1 MMKSVFQGA
10 IMEKAPAF
18 NLHDQNGKQHSLTD
32 FKGKYLV
39 LYFYPK
45 DDTPGCTKEACDF
58 RDQIGNLREMGAE
71 VLGVSADD
79 TSSHE
84 KFAGKHGLNFPL
96 LADDGAVIAKAYGA
110 YGQKNMYGKISE
122 GIMRKTFLIDP
133 NGEIIKAWGKVSVEG
148 HVEQV
153 TAALKAALA

>member
-1 MMKSVFQGA
+1 
-10 IMEKAPAF
+10 MEKAPAF
-18 NLHDQNGKQHSLTD
+18 NLHDQNGKQHSLED

-58 RDQIGNLREMGAE
+58 RDQIGSLRELGAE

-84 KFAGKHGLNFPL
+84 KFAGKYGLNFPL

-148 HVEQV
+148 HVEEV
-153 TAALKAALA
+153 TTALKAALE

>member
-1 MMKSVFQGA
+1 
-10 IMEKAPAF
+10 MEKAPTF
-18 NLHDQNGKQHSLTD
+18 HLHDQNGKQHSLED

-58 RDQIGNLREMGAE
+58 RDQIGSLRELGAE
-71 VLGVSADD
+71 VVGVSADD

-84 KFAGKHGLNFPL
+84 QFAGKYGLNFPL
-96 LADDGAVIAKAYGA
+96 LADEGAVIAKAYGA
-110 YGQKNMYGKISE
+110 YGKKNMYGKISE

-153 TAALKAALA
+153 TAALKAAIA

>member
-1 MMKSVFQGA
+1 
-10 IMEKAPAF
+10 MEQAPAF
-18 NLHDQNGKQHSLTD
+18 NLHDQDGKQHSLKD
-32 FKGKYLV
+32 YKGKYVV

-58 RDQIGNLREMGAE
+58 RDQVGHLRELGAE

-84 KFAGKHGLNFPL
+84 KFAGKYGLNFPL
-96 LADDGAVIAKAYGA
+96 LADDGAQIAKAYGA

-133 NGEIIKAWGKVSVEG
+133 NGEILKSWGKVSVEG

-153 TAALKAALA
+153 TTALKTALEVKP

>member
-1 MMKSVFQGA
+1 
-10 IMEKAPAF
+10 MEKAPAF
-18 NLHDQNGKQHSLTD
+18 DLHDQNGKQHSLED
-32 FKGKYLV
+32 YEGKYLV

-58 RDQIGNLREMGAE
+58 RDHIGSLRDLGAE

-84 KFAGKHGLNFPL
+84 KFAGKYGLNFPL

-153 TAALKAALA
+153 TAALKAALE

>member
-1 MMKSVFQGA
+1 
-10 IMEKAPAF
+10 MEKAPAF
-18 NLHDQNGKQHSLTD
+18 NLHDQNGKQHKLED

-58 RDQIGNLREMGAE
+58 RDQIGSLRELGAE

-84 KFAGKHGLNFPL
+84 KFAGKYGLNFPL

-153 TAALKAALA
+153 TTALKAALE

>member
-1 MMKSVFQGA
+1 
-10 IMEKAPAF
+10 MEKAPTF
-18 NLHDQNGKQHSLTD
+18 HLHDQNGKQHSLED

-58 RDQIGNLREMGAE
+58 RDQIGSLRELGAE
-71 VLGVSADD
+71 VVGVSADD
-79 TSSHE
+79 TASHE
-84 KFAGKHGLNFPL
+84 QFAGKYGLNFPL
-96 LADDGAVIAKAYGA
+96 LADEGAVIAKAYGA
-110 YGQKNMYGKISE
+110 YGKKNMYGKISE

-153 TAALKAALA
+153 TAALKAAIA

>member
-1 MMKSVFQGA
+1 
-10 IMEKAPAF
+10 MEQAPTF
-18 NLHDQNGKQHSLTD
+18 NLHDQNGKQHSLEVY
-32 FKGKYLV
+32 KGKYIV

-58 RDQIGNLREMGAE
+58 RDHIGSLRELGAE

-84 KFAGKHGLNFPL
+84 KFAGKYGLNFPL
-96 LADDGAVIAKAYGA
+96 LADNDAIIAKAYGA

-122 GIMRKTFLIDP
+122 GIIRKTFLIDP
-133 NGEIIKAWGKVSVEG
+133 KGKIIKSWGKVSVEG

-153 TAALKAALA
+153 AQALKEALEVAQL

>member
-1 MMKSVFQGA
+1 MMGTGIKGA
-10 IMEKAPAF
+10 PVEKAPAF
-18 NLHDQNGKQHSLTD
+18 DLHDQDGKKHTLED
-32 FKGKYLV
+32 YKDKYLV

-58 RDQIGNLREMGAE
+58 RDQIGSLREMGAE
-71 VLGVSADD
+71 VLGVSSDD

-84 KFAGKHGLNFPL
+84 KFAGKYGLNFPL
-96 LADDGAVIAKAYGA
+96 LADEGAVIAKEYGA
-110 YGQKNMYGKISE
+110 YGKKNMYGKISE

>member
-1 MMKSVFQGA
+1 
-10 IMEKAPAF
+10 MEKAPAF
-18 NLHDQNGKQHSLTD
+18 NLHDQNGKQHTLED

-58 RDQIGNLREMGAE
+58 RDQIGSLRELGAE

-84 KFAGKHGLNFPL
+84 QFAGKYGLNFPL
-96 LADDGAVIAKAYGA
+96 LADEGAVIAKAYGA

-153 TAALKAALA
+153 TTALKAALE

>member
-1 MMKSVFQGA
+1 
-10 IMEKAPAF
+10 METAPAF
-18 NLHDQNGKQHSLTD
+18 DLHDQNGKQHSLED
-32 FKGKYLV
+32 YKGKYLV

-58 RDQIGNLREMGAE
+58 RDQIGSLRELGAE

-84 KFAGKHGLNFPL
+84 NFAGKYGLNFPL
-96 LADDGAVIAKAYGA
+96 LADEGAEIAKAYGA
-110 YGQKNMYGKISE
+110 YGKKNMYGKISE

-133 NGEIIKAWGKVSVEG
+133 NGKIIKAWGKVSVEG

-153 TAALKAALA
+153 TAALKAAIA

>member
-1 MMKSVFQGA
+1 
-10 IMEKAPAF
+10 MEKAPAF
-18 NLHDQNGKQHSLTD
+18 NLHDQNGKQHSLAD
-32 FKGKYLV
+32 YKGKYLV

-58 RDQIGNLREMGAE
+58 RDQIGSLRELGAE

-79 TSSHE
+79 TASHE
-84 KFAGKHGLNFPL
+84 QFAGKYGLNFPL
-96 LADDGAVIAKAYGA
+96 LADDGAAIAKAYGA

-153 TAALKAALA
+153 TTALKAALE

>member
-1 MMKSVFQGA
+1 
-10 IMEKAPAF
+10 MEKAPAF
-18 NLHDQNGKQHSLTD
+18 NLHDQNGKQHSLED

-58 RDQIGNLREMGAE
+58 RDQIGSLRELGAE

-84 KFAGKHGLNFPL
+84 KFAGKYGLNFPL
-96 LADDGAVIAKAYGA
+96 LADEGAVIAKAYGA
-110 YGQKNMYGKISE
+110 YGKKNMYGKISE

-153 TAALKAALA
+153 TTALKAALE

>member
-1 MMKSVFQGA
+1 
-10 IMEKAPAF
+10 MEKAPAF
-18 NLHDQNGKQHSLTD
+18 QLHDQNGKQHSLED

-45 DDTPGCTKEACDF
+45 DDTPGCTREACDF
-58 RDQIGNLREMGAE
+58 RDSIGSLREMGAE

-84 KFAGKHGLNFPL
+84 KFAGKYGLNFPL
-96 LADDGAVIAKAYGA
+96 LADDGAAIAKAYGA

-133 NGEIIKAWGKVSVEG
+133 NGEIVKAWGKVSVEG

-153 TAALKAALA
+153 TAALKAALE

>member
-1 MMKSVFQGA
+1 
-10 IMEKAPAF
+10 MEKAPAF

-32 FKGKYLV
+32 YKGKYLV

-58 RDQIGNLREMGAE
+58 RDQIGSLRELGAE
-71 VLGVSADD
+71 VIGVSADD

-84 KFAGKHGLNFPL
+84 QFAGKYGLNFPL

-110 YGQKNMYGKISE
+110 YGKKNMYGKISE

-153 TAALKAALA
+153 TTALKAALA

>member
-1 MMKSVFQGA
+1 
-10 IMEKAPAF
+10 MEKAPAF
-18 NLHDQNGKQHSLTD
+18 NLHDQNGKQHTLED

-58 RDQIGNLREMGAE
+58 RDSVGSLRELGAE

-84 KFAGKHGLNFPL
+84 KFAGKYGLNFPL

-153 TAALKAALA
+153 TTALKAALE

>member
-1 MMKSVFQGA
+1 
-10 IMEKAPAF
+10 MEKAPAF
-18 NLHDQNGKQHSLTD
+18 NLHDQNGKQHTLED
-32 FKGKYLV
+32 YKGKYLV

-58 RDQIGNLREMGAE
+58 RDSVGSLRELGAE

-84 KFAGKHGLNFPL
+84 QFAGKYGLNFPL

-133 NGEIIKAWGKVSVEG
+133 NGGIIKTWGKVSVEG

-153 TAALKAALA
+153 TAALKAAIA

>member
-1 MMKSVFQGA
+1 
-10 IMEKAPAF
+10 MEKAPPF
-18 NLHDQNGKQHSLTD
+18 NLHDQTGKQHSLAD

-58 RDQIGNLREMGAE
+58 RDHVGSLRELGAE

-84 KFAGKHGLNFPL
+84 QFAGKYGLNFPL

-110 YGQKNMYGKISE
+110 YGKKNLYGKISE

-153 TAALKAALA
+153 TTALKAALE

>member
-1 MMKSVFQGA
+1 
-10 IMEKAPAF
+10 MEKAPAF
-18 NLHDQNGKQHSLTD
+18 QLHDQNGKQHSLED

-58 RDQIGNLREMGAE
+58 RDSVGSLREMGAE
-71 VLGVSADD
+71 VLGISADD

-84 KFAGKHGLNFPL
+84 KFAGKYGLNFPL
-96 LADDGAVIAKAYGA
+96 LADDGAAIAKAYGA

-153 TAALKAALA
+153 TAALKAALE

>member
-1 MMKSVFQGA
+1 
-10 IMEKAPAF
+10 MEKAPAF
-18 NLHDQNGKQHSLTD
+18 NLHDQNGKQHSLED

-58 RDQIGNLREMGAE
+58 RDQIGSLRELGAE

-84 KFAGKHGLNFPL
+84 QFAGKYGLNFPL

-110 YGQKNMYGKISE
+110 YGKKNMYGKISE

-133 NGEIIKAWGKVSVEG
+133 NGEIVKAWGKVSVEG

>member
-1 MMKSVFQGA
+1 
-10 IMEKAPAF
+10 MEQAPAF
-18 NLHDQNGKQHSLTD
+18 NLHDQNGKQHSLEAY
-32 FKGKYLV
+32 KGKYIV

-58 RDQIGNLREMGAE
+58 RDHIGSLRELGAE

-79 TSSHE
+79 TSSHVQ
-84 KFAGKHGLNFPL
+84 FAGKYGLNFPL

-133 NGEIIKAWGKVSVEG
+133 SGEIIKSWGKVSVEG

-153 TAALKAALA
+153 TTALKTALEVAQ

>member
-1 MMKSVFQGA
+1 
-10 IMEKAPAF
+10 MEQAPTF
-18 NLHDQNGKQHSLTD
+18 KLHDQDGKQHSLEAY
-32 FKGKYLV
+32 KGKYIV

-58 RDQIGNLREMGAE
+58 RDHIGNLREMGAE

-84 KFAGKHGLNFPL
+84 QFAGKYGLNFPL
-96 LADDGAVIAKAYGA
+96 LADEGALIAKAYGA

-122 GIMRKTFLIDP
+122 GIMRKTFLINP
-133 NGEIIKAWGKVSVEG
+133 NGKIIKSWGKVSVEG

-153 TAALKAALA
+153 TAELKAALEVAQ

>member
-1 MMKSVFQGA
+1 
-10 IMEKAPAF
+10 MEKAPTF
-18 NLHDQNGKQHSLTD
+18 QLLDQDGKQHSLKD
-32 FKGKYLV
+32 YQGKYLV

-58 RDQIGNLREMGAE
+58 RDHIGSLRELGAE
-71 VLGVSADD
+71 VLGVSGDD
-79 TSSHE
+79 SASHE
-84 KFAGKHGLNFPL
+84 KFADKYDLNFPL

-122 GIMRKTFLIDP
+122 GIMRKTFLINP
-133 NGEIIKAWGKVSVEG
+133 NGEIIKSWGKVSVEG

-153 TAALKAALA
+153 TTALKAALE

>member
-1 MMKSVFQGA
+1 V
-10 IMEKAPAF
+10 ENAPTF
-18 NLHDQNGKQHSLTD
+18 NLHDQDGKQHSLED
-32 FKGKYLV
+32 YKGKYVV

-58 RDQIGNLREMGAE
+58 RDHIGSLRDLGAE

-79 TSSHE
+79 TASHE
-84 KFAGKHGLNFPL
+84 QFAGKYGLNFPL
-96 LADDGAVIAKAYGA
+96 LADEGAAIAKAYGA
-110 YGQKNMYGKISE
+110 YGKKNMYGKISE

-133 NGEIIKAWGKVSVEG
+133 NGKIIKSWGKVSVEG

-153 TAALKAALA
+153 TTALKAALE